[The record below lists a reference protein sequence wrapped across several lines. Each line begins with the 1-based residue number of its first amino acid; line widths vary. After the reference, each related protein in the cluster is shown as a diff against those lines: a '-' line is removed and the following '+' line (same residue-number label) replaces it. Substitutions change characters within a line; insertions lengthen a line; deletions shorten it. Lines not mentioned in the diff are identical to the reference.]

1 MRRERHQ
8 KLQYNNNNKLF
19 SIFCSPKSPPN
30 TPNPELASS
39 LEEELKAVYINH
51 LNKPDVAVDENGL
64 SASDIIWDWSSQPN
78 IPCK

>member
-1 MRRERHQ
+1 MRRDSHQ
-8 KLQYNNNNKLF
+8 KLQYNNKKTTF
-19 SIFCSPKSPPN
+19 IFFSPKSPPN